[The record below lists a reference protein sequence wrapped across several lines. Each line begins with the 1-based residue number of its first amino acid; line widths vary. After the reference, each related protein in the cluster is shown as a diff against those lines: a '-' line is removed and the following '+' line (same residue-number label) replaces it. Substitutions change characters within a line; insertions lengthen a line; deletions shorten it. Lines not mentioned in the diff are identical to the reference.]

1 MKGHPMH
8 PDTTKLLLQTLEN
21 QVRQT
26 KAAYYASV
34 PGVTYEDM
42 AAAARR
48 LLDMRACYERSSGRR
63 VTSKATPKAIATLL
77 RSL

>member
-1 MKGHPMH
+1 MH

-26 KAAYYASV
+26 KAAYYSAV
-34 PGVTYEDM
+34 PGVTYDDM

-48 LLDMRACYERSSGRR
+48 LLEMRASYERASGRK
-63 VTSKATPKAIATLL
+63 VTSKVTSESIVRLI
-77 RSL
+77 R

>member
-1 MKGHPMH
+1 MH

-26 KAAYYASV
+26 KAAYYSAV
-34 PGVTYEDM
+34 PGVTYDDM

-48 LLDMRACYERSSGRR
+48 LLEMRASYERASGRK
-63 VTSKATPKAIATLL
+63 VTSKVTSKAIATLL